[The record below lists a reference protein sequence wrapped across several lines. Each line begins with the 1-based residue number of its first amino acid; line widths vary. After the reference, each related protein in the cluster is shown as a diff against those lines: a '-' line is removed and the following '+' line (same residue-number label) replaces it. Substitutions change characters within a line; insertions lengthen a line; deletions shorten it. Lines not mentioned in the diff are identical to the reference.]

1 MTHELPEDRKQA
13 AESYSETVRRYF
25 NREVIA
31 IVVHIVGEPVEESGE
46 TEGKNG

>member
-1 MTHELPEDRKQA
+1 MTDLSPERKQA

-31 IVVHIVGEPVEESGE
+31 RVVHIDGESSCESGE
-46 TEGKNG
+46 ETEKK